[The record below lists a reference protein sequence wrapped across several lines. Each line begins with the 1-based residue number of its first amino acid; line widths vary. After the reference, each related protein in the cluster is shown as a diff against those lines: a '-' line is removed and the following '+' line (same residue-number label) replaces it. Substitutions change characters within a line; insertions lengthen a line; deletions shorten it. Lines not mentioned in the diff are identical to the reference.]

1 MKIFSMEEIKIR
13 PDDEFIKLGQ
23 LLKKCGIAQTGTEA
37 KFILEDEDI
46 LVNGELEKRR
56 GRKIYEG
63 DVVSGEGFSFKVVK

>member
-1 MKIFSMEEIKIR
+1 MEEVKIR